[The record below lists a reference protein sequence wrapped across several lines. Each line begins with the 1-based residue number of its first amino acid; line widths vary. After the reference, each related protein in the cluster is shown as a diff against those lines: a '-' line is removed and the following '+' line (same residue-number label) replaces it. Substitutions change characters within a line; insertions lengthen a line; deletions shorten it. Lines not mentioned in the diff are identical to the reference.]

1 MHPTSI
7 NAGRKRKGEGDTKA
21 YRVGGEAF
29 MEHIGDKW
37 RGHSHSGQ
45 GHPGQ
50 ELDGK
55 NSLSILNRHT
65 EENTYTYT
73 RHDENT

>member
-1 MHPTSI
+1 
-7 NAGRKRKGEGDTKA
+7 
-21 YRVGGEAF
+21 